1 MDVQEGDRAG
11 TGLAATV
18 EHYGDGAGSPELSYG
33 DGKSGATKGRSATA
47 SELYRAAK
55 EARGSHDGA
64 FSCASTTP
72 QTAMTHPER
81 RRRSPSM

>member
-11 TGLAATV
+11 TGLATTV
-18 EHYGDGAGSPELSYG
+18 EHYSDGTSSPEMSKD
-33 DGKSGATKGRSATA
+33 DGKNRATKGRSATA

-64 FSCASTTP
+64 FSRASAMP
-72 QTAMTHPER
+72 QMAMMRQER
-81 RRRSPSM
+81 RRRSSAM